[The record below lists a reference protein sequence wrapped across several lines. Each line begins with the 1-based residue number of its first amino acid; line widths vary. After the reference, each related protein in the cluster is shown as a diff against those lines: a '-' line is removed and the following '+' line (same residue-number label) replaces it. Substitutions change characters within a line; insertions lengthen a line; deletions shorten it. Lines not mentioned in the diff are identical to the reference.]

1 MSSSKNQQAG
11 FSLIE
16 VMIAMAIFAIVIVS
30 GMACLKS
37 GLALVENSRHHTR
50 SAQIMQSEIERIR
63 SMPWD
68 EVIALVNESDVSL
81 ANEFSETAYDVY
93 TMQRD
98 VSGSG
103 DVRIVTLDVAWVD
116 LGGRPHNRTYISQYT
131 KGGLYDYIQ

>member
-1 MSSSKNQQAG
+1 
-11 FSLIE
+11 
-16 VMIAMAIFAIVIVS
+16 
-30 GMACLKS
+30 
-37 GLALVENSRHHTR
+37 
-50 SAQIMQSEIERIR
+50 MQSEIERIR